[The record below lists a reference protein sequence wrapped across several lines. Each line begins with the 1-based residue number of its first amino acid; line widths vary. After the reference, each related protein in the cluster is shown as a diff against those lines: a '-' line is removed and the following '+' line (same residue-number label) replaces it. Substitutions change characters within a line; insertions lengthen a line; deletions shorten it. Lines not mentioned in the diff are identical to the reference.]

1 MIASRSLW
9 GICRCIDETVKLA
22 VRICCASHSTY
33 TTFSEM
39 RMGKVDIVTLTYLG
53 WCVTEDDGLRYGKR
67 VVKVAQR
74 VKLPVFLFNSDEE
87 FLEAFHHQFILISP

>member
-1 MIASRSLW
+1 
-9 GICRCIDETVKLA
+9 
-22 VRICCASHSTY
+22 
-33 TTFSEM
+33 M

-87 FLEAFHHQFILISP
+87 FLKAFHFITLDKDLDGVGHEYS